1 MEIQTNET
9 NLYEEMQRLAM
20 HASVLNKSIDLPL
33 TSHLSNYVVEEEES
47 ENEVDADVNDAIAHI
62 IRSLLADGPNA
73 KTSTTSK
80 GFNKARF
87 HYLTHISKALVI
99 AKYR

>member
-1 MEIQTNET
+1 MEIQTNEA

-33 TSHLSNYVVEEEES
+33 TSHLSNYVVEDEES
-47 ENEVDADVNDAIAHI
+47 ESEVDADVNDAIAHI
-62 IRSLLADGPNA
+62 IRSLLADGPNT
-73 KTSTTSK
+73 KGSTSK